1 MRETKANTLRRK
13 RDRLLKERESAHLLF
28 WDLYDEGADTIYVT
42 QRISTLDDAI
52 NTVNKKL
59 RLPKARRA

>member
-13 RDRLLKERESAHLLF
+13 RDRLLKEREHAHLLF

-42 QRISTLDDAI
+42 QRISTLDGAI
-52 NTVNKKL
+52 NTVDKKL
-59 RLPKARRA
+59 GVPTARRA